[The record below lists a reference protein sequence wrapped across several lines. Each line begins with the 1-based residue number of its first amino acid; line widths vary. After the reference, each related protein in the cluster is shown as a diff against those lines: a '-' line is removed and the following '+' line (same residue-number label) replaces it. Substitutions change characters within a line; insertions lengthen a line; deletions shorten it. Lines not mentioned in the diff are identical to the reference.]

1 MLQDLVRSA
10 VKFQMNVRQIYLL
23 FNNLSFF
30 STNFSFLVPDNEIY
44 IIEITFLLLLNNICE
59 VFEKP

>member
-30 STNFSFLVPDNEIY
+30 STNFSFLVLDNEIY